1 MEGLMEDPRTAAV
14 LDIIAENSGIDRA
27 RLMPNVTLDEL
38 GITSLKLI
46 EAVFEIETHYDIEI
60 STDGILMT
68 PEVTVGELLQRV
80 FDTIDGKLS
89 VAGQGTP

>member
-1 MEGLMEDPRTAAV
+1 MDDTRTTAI
-14 LDIIAENSGIDRA
+14 LGIIAESSGIERQK
-27 RLMPNVTLDEL
+27 LTPETTLDEL

-46 EAVFEIETHYDIEI
+46 EAVFEIETRYDVEI

-80 FDTIDGKLS
+80 LATLDES
-89 VAGQGTP
+89 ASPGQGA

>member
-27 RLMPNVTLDEL
+27 RLMPDVTLDEL

-46 EAVFEIETHYDIEI
+46 EAVFEIEIHYDIEI

-68 PEVTVGELLQRV
+68 PDVTVGELLQRV